1 MIIEESDFKL
11 TPVDESSLLFNL
23 ELLYSIKSK
32 DGSKRSEFKVDS
44 YGITL
49 EHAIK
54 KIVRYRVNKKY
65 KEEEVITLT
74 TYINDIKDEFKKIK
88 DLIS

>member
-1 MIIEESDFKL
+1 MIIEEPDFKL

-23 ELLYSIKSK
+23 ELLHSVKSK
-32 DGSKRSEFKVDS
+32 DGSKRDEFKIDS

-54 KIVRYRVNKKY
+54 KIANYRVSKKY
-65 KEEEVITLT
+65 KEDQCISLS
-74 TYINDIKDEFKKIK
+74 TYINDIKDELKKIK
-88 DLIS
+88 DIIC